1 MARIY
6 NRTHTIQ
13 WIVAEAHVEGGEE
26 GAQGVGGTGG
36 GAEELAAH
44 LGQRRRRQQ
53 FVEAKFVQQQLHGE
67 NAISYSFSSTWAE
80 VICNCNDQSHF
91 KIKYDIGLAKRY
103 DTYVTSNSFIILRI
117 CFIL

>member
-13 WIVAEAHVEGGEE
+13 WIVAEAHIDGGEE
-26 GAQGVGGTGG
+26 GAEGVGGPGG

-44 LGQRRRRQQ
+44 LGQRRRREK

-67 NAISYSFSSTWAE
+67 NATSFSFSRTLSY
-80 VICNCNDQSHF
+80 VICN
-91 KIKYDIGLAKRY
+91 
-103 DTYVTSNSFIILRI
+103 
-117 CFIL
+117 